1 MLHILQCNRSWMVPE
16 MRFVGEVL
24 LRMRTKYQ
32 SGKLTALMHTFLP
45 RLRFDRHVIIGLAAL
60 AFTTSFGARADLG
73 ASATG
78 TVYGSQVAAMPFTET
93 KFARQIGRPN
103 NVDELVRRMLTAIR
117 AWSPY
122 HTDVGMPMVRA
133 IEREEMHRRL
143 CGGPCTIRA
152 AYIPGEGVYY
162 DAEMKPLTN
171 RYYQSI
177 LFHELVHHVQV
188 EHASH
193 SDFEECRR
201 WGQRESEAYALQ
213 NRYLHGLGLSRLVLN
228 PGKFCGPA

>member
-1 MLHILQCNRSWMVPE
+1 
-16 MRFVGEVL
+16 MRFVGKVL
-24 LRMRTKYQ
+24 LRMRTNGR
-32 SGKLTALMHTFLP
+32 SGKLSALMPIFLP
-45 RLRFDRHVIIGLAAL
+45 RLRFDRHVIIGLAAMAL
-60 AFTTSFGARADLG
+60 MTSLGVRADLG
-73 ASATG
+73 AGKTA
-78 TVYGSQVAAMPFTET
+78 TVYGAQVVAMPITET
-93 KFARQIGRPN
+93 EFARQIGRPD

-122 HTDVGMPMVRA
+122 DADVSVPIVRA
-133 IEREEMHRRL
+133 ISREDMQQRL
-143 CGGPCTIRA
+143 CGGPCTVRA
-152 AYIPGEGVYY
+152 AYVPGEGVYY
-162 DAEMKPLTN
+162 DAAMEPLSN
-171 RYYQSI
+171 RYHQSI

-193 SDFEECRR
+193 AEFEECPR

>member
-1 MLHILQCNRSWMVPE
+1 
-16 MRFVGEVL
+16 MRFFGKVL
-24 LRMRTKYQ
+24 FRMRTKCRP
-32 SGKLTALMHTFLP
+32 GKLTALMHSFMP

-60 AFTTSFGARADLG
+60 ALTVSLSVRADLG
-73 ASATG
+73 APDST
-78 TVYGSQVAAMPFTET
+78 TVYGAETTAMPFTET
-93 KFARQIGRPN
+93 KFARQIGRPD

-122 HTDVGMPMVRA
+122 HTNVSVPMVRA
-133 IEREEMHRRL
+133 VGRDDLHRRL

-162 DAEMKPLTN
+162 DDQMKPLTN
-171 RYYQSI
+171 RYHQSI

>member
-1 MLHILQCNRSWMVPE
+1 M
-16 MRFVGEVL
+16 
-24 LRMRTKYQ
+24 Q
-32 SGKLTALMHTFLP
+32 SSLP
-45 RLRFDRHVIIGLAAL
+45 RLRFDRHVTIGLAAL
-60 AFTTSFGARADLG
+60 ALTASLSARADLG
-73 ASATG
+73 ARETG
-78 TVYGSQVAAMPFTET
+78 TVYGAQGVAMPLTET
-93 KFARQIGRPN
+93 KFARYIGRPD
-103 NVDELVRRMLTAIR
+103 NVNELIQRMLTAIR
-117 AWSPY
+117 KWSPY
-122 HTDVGMPMVRA
+122 HADVDMPVVRA
-133 IEREEMHRRL
+133 VSRDDLHRRL

-171 RYYQSI
+171 RYHQSI

-188 EHASH
+188 EHGSH
-193 SDFEECRR
+193 ADFEECRR